1 LLDELFKVDES
12 PWSYIN
18 GRPLDERG
26 LARLLGVY
34 GIKPEK
40 LRIGNDTPRGYYKA
54 AFRDAWERYPPRP
67 RPTLRGAEQAERMEQ
82 VEERQTYLF

>member
-1 LLDELFKVDES
+1 LLLEHIHYIFNPTDVYREALQRDRDRISTRDLLDELFKVDES

-26 LARLLGVY
+26 LAKLLGVY

-40 LRIGNDTPRGYYKA
+40 LRIGPFALDR
-54 AFRDAWERYPPRP
+54 RP
-67 RPTLRGAEQAERMEQ
+67 
-82 VEERQTYLF
+82 